1 MNYEYY
7 GYKSSL
13 SNPNLEEAMELLNG
27 PVNRSNAVEDLR
39 VKALE
44 LADVIKSI
52 DPRFEI
58 LMFDHEHPS
67 NGSRNSLD
75 DVGLKFTHIEMNNED
90 GEFTVAIFDQ
100 LVQLSVPLL
109 FTVTNIERVFFRI
122 LIFIKKFSLETGYIF
137 YDPQADL
144 LIEPSLVNSLSD
156 KHYLR
161 LSRQITKTSFKSGK
175 RKSFHWLS
183 SLKRIISKP
192 F

>member
-7 GYKSSL
+7 GYKSGL
-13 SNPNLEEAMELLNG
+13 SNPNLEEARELLNG
-27 PVNRSNAVEDLR
+27 PINRSNRAEDLR
-39 VKALE
+39 VKALK

-52 DPRFEI
+52 DSRFEI
-58 LMFDHEHPS
+58 LIFDHENPS
-67 NGSRNSLD
+67 NGSGNSLD
-75 DVGLKFTHIEMNNED
+75 KVGLKFTYIEMNNED
-90 GEFTVAIFDQ
+90 GEFTVTIFDQ
-100 LVQLSVPLL
+100 LVQLSVPFL
-109 FTVTNIERVFFRI
+109 FTGTNIERVFFRL

-175 RKSFHWLS
+175 RKSLHWLR